1 MRGRRRTPSVTITW
15 QPESAH
21 ARTRLET
28 DAAALGLRR
37 VEIPTTIGTVVARV
51 GVAASPVATVLLH
64 GAAGSWTT
72 WTPLL
77 RAAARC
83 DDPVR
88 NIVALDLPGWG
99 ESPFPSD
106 GIDIGHF
113 GEAIREVVMA
123 LGYERWDVVGHSLG
137 GALALDLA
145 ARFPER
151 TDSVFL
157 VSPSGPAVFD
167 AVRRPLRGGLGLP
180 ALAGML
186 LAMRILRGLGDAS
199 APLLRTLERGGLLRP
214 LSAPLFA
221 LSRRIDPSV
230 VHALADEIRP
240 RAFVA
245 ASRAA
250 AAYDESS
257 WRGIRCSVRSVRGS
271 RDVFVGTDD
280 GAGLA
285 ALIEDFDEV
294 VLPDAGHFAAVEHPA
309 EVLRL
314 MRRATN

>member
-1 MRGRRRTPSVTITW
+1 VTITW

-37 VEIPTTIGTVVARV
+37 IEIPTAVGTVIARV

-77 RAAARC
+77 RAAARRH
-83 DDPVR
+83 DPVR

-106 GIDIGHF
+106 GVDIGRF
-113 GEAIREVVMA
+113 SEAIREVVTQ
-123 LGYERWDVVGHSLG
+123 LGYERWDVIGHSLG

-145 ARFPER
+145 ARFPDR
-151 TDSVFL
+151 TESVFL

-167 AVRRPLRGGLGLP
+167 AVRRPLRGGLRLP
-180 ALAGML
+180 GFAGML
-186 LAMRILRGLGDAS
+186 LAMRILRALGDAS
-199 APLLRTLERGGLLRP
+199 APLLRALDRGGLLRP

-221 LSRRIDPSV
+221 SPRRIDPSV
-230 VHALADEIRP
+230 VHTLADEIRP
-240 RAFVA
+240 RAFLA

-257 WRGIRCSVRSVRGS
+257 WRGIRCPVRSVRGA
-271 RDVFVGTDD
+271 RDVFVGPDD
-280 GAGLA
+280 AAGLST
-285 ALIEDFDEV
+285 LIRDVEET
-294 VLPDAGHFAAVEHPA
+294 VLPGAGHFAAVEQPDD
-309 EVLRL
+309 VLRL
-314 MRRATN
+314 LRRASV

>member
-1 MRGRRRTPSVTITW
+1 MTITW

-21 ARTRLET
+21 GWARLET

-37 VEIPTTIGTVVARV
+37 VEIPTALGTVVARV

-77 RAAARC
+77 RAAAGSE
-83 DDPVR
+83 DPIR

-106 GIDIGHF
+106 GIDIERF
-113 GEAIREVVMA
+113 SRAIREVVTR
-123 LGYERWDVVGHSLG
+123 LGYERWVVVGHSLG
-137 GALALDLA
+137 GAMALDLA
-145 ARFPER
+145 ARFPDQ
-151 TDSVFL
+151 TDSVLL

-167 AVRRPLRGGLGLP
+167 AVRRPVHGGFGLP
-180 ALAGML
+180 GFAGMF
-186 LAMRILRGLGDAS
+186 LAMRILSGLGDAS
-199 APLLRTLERGGLLRP
+199 APLLRTLYRGGLLRL

-221 LSRRIDPSV
+221 PPRRIDPSV

-240 RAFVA
+240 RSFIA

-257 WRGIRCSVRSVRGS
+257 WRGIRCSVRSVRGA
-271 RDVFVGTDD
+271 RDVFVGPDD

-285 ALIEDFDEV
+285 ALIEDFDER
-294 VLPDAGHFAAVEHPA
+294 VLPDAGHFAAVEQPA
-309 EVLRL
+309 EVARLLRAIL
-314 MRRATN
+314 

>member
-1 MRGRRRTPSVTITW
+1 MTITR
-15 QPESAH
+15 QSESAH

-37 VEIPTTIGTVVARV
+37 VEIPTALGTVVARV

-77 RAAARC
+77 RAAAGSG
-83 DDPVR
+83 DPTR

-99 ESPFPSD
+99 ESQFPSD
-106 GIDIGHF
+106 GIDIERF
-113 GEAIREVVMA
+113 SEAIREAVTR
-123 LGYERWDVVGHSLG
+123 LGYERWVVVGHSLG
-137 GALALDLA
+137 GAMALDLA
-145 ARFPER
+145 ARFSDQTE
-151 TDSVFL
+151 SVFL

-167 AVRRPLRGGLGLP
+167 AVRRPVRGGFGLP
-180 ALAGML
+180 GFAGML

-199 APLLRTLERGGLLRP
+199 APLLRTLDRGGLLRL

-221 LSRRIDPSV
+221 PPRRIDPSV

-240 RAFVA
+240 RSFIA

-250 AAYDESS
+250 AAYDEAS
-257 WRGIRCSVRSVRGS
+257 WRGIRCPVRSVRGA
-271 RDVFVGTDD
+271 RDVFVGPDD

-285 ALIEDFDEV
+285 ALIEDFDER
-294 VLPDAGHFAAVEHPA
+294 VLPDAGHFAAVEQPA
-309 EVLRL
+309 EVARLLRAIL
-314 MRRATN
+314 